1 MFSFATIGRNILVLV
16 LLAIIIFTGIINP
29 RFLSLQNILNILQ
42 QISVLGIVSIG
53 MTILLISGGLDLS
66 VGSLISLSA
75 YVGGLTIV
83 QTHSLGLGILALF
96 ACAVFFGFL
105 NGVLAATERAHPF
118 IITLGTMTFLQGIAV
133 VISRGSPINGM
144 GGLYELIGIRDIFGL
159 PAPAIIFI
167 GLLILSHFFLRNIPL
182 GRYAFAIGGNQEA
195 SRLSGIRISR
205 MKIALYALNG
215 LFVGVAT
222 LVLSSILDSALPT
235 MGTGYELRS
244 VAAAV
249 IGGTPLFGGR
259 GNVFGTLGGVFL
271 LGLVSNSINL
281 LGISAN
287 FQGVVLGAIMV
298 AAVMFQKSQ

>member
-215 LFVGVAT
+215 LFVGVAA

-249 IGGTPLFGGR
+249 IGVTPLFGGR